1 MAYIIFRIVHERS
14 TKQPMPLKAAIDQFI
29 RAHKMQQRLDE
40 VDVIRAWEECF
51 PLFARKMT
59 SFIQLQP
66 GGRLLLRLE
75 SAPLKEELGMQK
87 TELAQ
92 RLNEHVGRKLVHEV
106 VIQ

>member
-1 MAYIIFRIVHERS
+1 MRKEFPARH
-14 TKQPMPLKAAIDQFI
+14 PLPLKSAIDQFI
-29 RAHKMQQRLDE
+29 KLHKMQHKLDE
-40 VDVIRAWEECF
+40 VDVVQAWEACF

-75 SAPLKEELGMQK
+75 SAPLKEELSMQK
-87 TELAQ
+87 SQLAE